1 MTSTDSQQVPPY
13 LRDILGACST
23 MDYVQPILR
32 APEPLNHVYVDRWTM
47 VVMRDRGPL
56 RSQLEQ

>member
-1 MTSTDSQQVPPY
+1 
-13 LRDILGACST
+13 